1 MYELCC
7 VRIRPSLHVSLRLV
21 GGMLCMHACVCVYV
35 CVRVCVCVCGCVRA
49 CVCLLVRACVRFAC
63 RSILRV
69 IDVCLLLDLVK
80 NMKSAP
86 VTDLL
91 WYKK

>member
-1 MYELCC
+1 MRTEISRACLNDC
-7 VRIRPSLHVSLRLV
+7 VAHA
-21 GGMLCMHACVCVYV
+21 HACMSVFSCSCACALV
-35 CVRVCVCVCGCVRA
+35 CVRA
-49 CVCLLVRACVRFAC
+49 CCSAC